1 MRRATCIAIV
11 LATLIGN
18 SGCDSGGNTG
28 SKKDGTSRGGHD
40 SGGAESTGGK
50 YSSDGGIGPAGAN
63 TTSSDKTSAIV
74 TVSGA
79 TPLPVSAV
87 FFGQNYWSWVPD
99 WGDPVGGVEA
109 QVAAVGIRILR
120 AGGSNN
126 DKQAPAPFSLAE
138 IDQFVAFAKAIGAA
152 PLLQVPILKNLSG
165 SAATAQDAADFVA
178 YVNQTQ
184 GYAVPY
190 FSIGNE
196 PDLYTEQG
204 FFDSTYNASAYCS
217 TFRAFASAMKAVD
230 PTIKILG
237 PELSWK
243 YQSGSNDWLTPFLKE
258 CGDAVDIVAVHRYP
272 IDPAAC
278 SESAAYGDATRFRD
292 AIGHVR
298 ALMAATGQSAK
309 PLAFTETNIT
319 WDGTPEKSNMPASPG
334 TFPAGLWVAD
344 AIGIALE
351 SSLHSLSFWSLSEGW
366 TLGFFS
372 GTTPRPALHVLKLF
386 SSKFGTEVLKVTGS
400 PTGTSIYA
408 GRDALV
414 GKTTLFVVNKST
426 KTLELSIKLT
436 ELPRSEVPKFD
447 VAPISLSVV
456 ELLDDGTVPAV
467 TEYQTDM
474 AAPTSKTPLT
484 E

>member
-1 MRRATCIAIV
+1 MRHAVSIAIV
-11 LATLIGN
+11 LATVAGN
-18 SGCDSGGNTG
+18 FGCDSGSNA
-28 SKKDGTSRGGHD
+28 SVKSEGTSQSGNN
-40 SGGAESTGGK
+40 SGGAESIGGK
-50 YSSDGGIGPAGAN
+50 NSSGGSGGTAGASA
-63 TTSSDKTSAIV
+63 TGSDRISAEV

-79 TPLPVSAV
+79 TPLPVSAT

-99 WGDPVGGVEA
+99 WGDPVAGVEA
-109 QVAAVGIRILR
+109 QVAEVGIRILR

-138 IDQFVAFAKAIGAA
+138 VDQFVAFANAIGAA

-165 SAATAQDAADFVA
+165 TAATAQDAADFVA

-204 FFDSTYNASAYCS
+204 FFDSTYNATAYCT
-217 TFRAFASAMKAVD
+217 TFKAFASAMKAVD

-292 AIGHVR
+292 AISHVR
-298 ALMAATGQSAK
+298 ELMAATGQSAK
-309 PLAFTETNIT
+309 PLAFTEANIT
-319 WDGTPEKSNMPASPG
+319 WDGSPEKSILPASPG

-344 AIGIALE
+344 AIGTALE

-386 SSKFGTEVLKVTGS
+386 STKFGTEVLKVTGS
-400 PTGTSIYA
+400 PAGSSIYA
-408 GRDALV
+408 GRDASV
-414 GKTTLFVVNKST
+414 GKTTLFVVNKS
-426 KTLELSIKLT
+426 KNALELSVRLNA
-436 ELPRSEVPKFD
+436 LPRSEVPKFD
-447 VAPISLSVV
+447 VAPLSLSVV

-467 TEYQTDM
+467 TEYRSDM
-474 AAPTSKTPLT
+474 TAPSPSPRP
-484 E
+484 